1 MKFQLNGRRSM
12 AVLLASVRVVAAVGL
27 IVPLLFAASVT
38 AWLLACALA
47 ILLAGSLVRW
57 GFLLLI
63 DESHFIASTPGLRVA
78 VVTSFVPGAESLPML
93 ERTLAGMQKLCYPH
107 DTWLLDEGDD
117 DAAIELCARLGVRHF
132 SRKAKAEYQTEQGQY
147 QRGTKHGNYNA
158 WLSEIGFANYDVLAA
173 IDPDHVPGSNFLTET
188 LGQLSDPR
196 IAYVQ
201 SPQEYYN
208 QPASLIA
215 RGCSEES
222 RDFYWISQ
230 RAFHRF
236 GSPSVIGAHGV
247 HRMKALQAMGGLA
260 PHIADDL
267 LLTLRYQM
275 SGWRG
280 AYVARVLARGLAP
293 VDWRTYVKQQRR
305 WATSLFDVKF
315 FLYPEMVQGMPFR
328 GRVVGL
334 LQGLTFLQDGVAA
347 LCCAMAL
354 AALLVAGV
362 PASLASALA
371 SPPVLTSATI
381 LLLTGLYPHLFHGPH
396 RNLTFHW
403 RAGLLRLVKWPY
415 TLLALADVIRRRDRG
430 YALTA
435 KVGRA
440 TADRSFLWP
449 HVIICGLIGATW
461 ILAMTLGSI
470 QHLLPHVAAVAAMLP
485 SLFLVGSSF
494 IPAPAAFDPM
504 LADGHADAEL

>member
-1 MKFQLNGRRSM
+1 M
-12 AVLLASVRVVAAVGL
+12 AVLLASLRVGAALGL
-27 IVPLLFAASVT
+27 IVPLLLTVSIAN
-38 AWLLACALA
+38 WLLACAIAL
-47 ILLAGSLVRW
+47 LLAGSFVRW
-57 GFLLLI
+57 AFLLFI
-63 DESHFIASTPGLRVA
+63 AEPHFIAPTPGLRVA
-78 VVTSFVPGAESLPML
+78 VVTSFVPSAESLPML
-93 ERTLAGMQKLCYPH
+93 ERTLTAMQKIRYPH

-117 DAAIELCARLGVRHF
+117 DAAIELCGRLGVRHF
-132 SRKAKAEYQTEQGQY
+132 SRKGRAEYLTEHGQF

-158 WLSEIGFANYDVLAA
+158 WLNETGFAAYDVLAA
-173 IDPDHVPGSNFLTET
+173 IDPDHVPASNFLTET

-208 QPASLIA
+208 APASLIA

-222 RDFYWISQ
+222 LDFYWISQ

-247 HRMKALQAMGGLA
+247 HRMQALQAMGGLA

-280 AYVARVLARGLAP
+280 AYVAKVLARGLAP
-293 VDWRTYVKQQRR
+293 VDWPTYLKQQRR
-305 WATSLFDVKF
+305 WATALFDVKF
-315 FLYPEMVQGMPFR
+315 FLYPRLVQGMPLR
-328 GRVVGL
+328 SRVVGF
-334 LQGLTFLQDGVAA
+334 LQGLTFLQDGAAA

-354 AALLVAGV
+354 GAILIAGV
-362 PASLASALA
+362 PASFVSVATSPVALI
-371 SPPVLTSATI
+371 SATI
-381 LLLTGLYPHLFHGPH
+381 LLLTGLYPHLYHGPH
-396 RNLTFHW
+396 RNVTFYW

-435 KVGRA
+435 KVGRPA
-440 TADRSFLWP
+440 SADRSFFWP
-449 HVIICGLIGATW
+449 HLVICGLVGATW
-461 ILAMTLGSI
+461 ILAMALGSF
-470 QHLLPHVAAVAAMLP
+470 QGLLPHVAVVTAMLP
-485 SLFLVGSSF
+485 SLFLVASSF
-494 IPAPAAFDPM
+494 TSAPAAFDPV
-504 LADGHADAEL
+504 LADRHADDAER

>member
-1 MKFQLNGRRSM
+1 M

-27 IVPLLFAASVT
+27 ILPLLFAASVT

-47 ILLAGSLVRW
+47 ILLAGSVVRW
-57 GFLLLI
+57 AFLLLI

-107 DTWLLDEGDD
+107 DTWLLDEGND
-117 DAAIELCARLGVRHF
+117 DAALELCAKLGVRHF
-132 SRKAKAEYQTEQGQY
+132 SRKGRAEYQTEQGQY

-158 WLSEIGFANYDVLAA
+158 WLSETGFANYDVLAA
-173 IDPDHVPGSNFLTET
+173 VDPDHVPASNFLTET
-188 LGQLSDPR
+188 LGRLSDPR

-208 QPASLIA
+208 QSASLIA
-215 RGCSEES
+215 RGCSEDG

-247 HRMKALQAMGGLA
+247 HRMKALEAVGGLA

-280 AYVARVLARGLAP
+280 AYVPKVLAMGLAP
-293 VDWRTYVKQQRR
+293 VDWPTYLKQQRR
-305 WATSLFDVKF
+305 WASSLFDVKF
-315 FLYPEMVQGMPFR
+315 FLYPRMVQGMQLR
-328 GRVVGL
+328 SRVVGF
-334 LQGLTFLQDGVAA
+334 LQGLTFLQDSAAA

-354 AALLVAGV
+354 GAILIGGIPESFAAA
-362 PASLASALA
+362 AA
-371 SPPVLTSATI
+371 SPAVLISSAT
-381 LLLTGLYPHLFHGPH
+381 LMLTGLYPHLYHGPH
-396 RNLTFHW
+396 RNLTFYW
-403 RAGLLRLVKWPY
+403 RAAFLRLVKWPY
-415 TLLALADVIRRRDRG
+415 TLLALMDVIRRRDRG

-435 KVGRA
+435 KVGRPA
-440 TADRSFLWP
+440 SADRSLLWP
-449 HVIICGLIGATW
+449 HLVICSLIGATW
-461 ILAMTLGSI
+461 VLGMELGRMQGVFPDAMALA
-470 QHLLPHVAAVAAMLP
+470 AALP
-485 SLFLVGSSF
+485 SMLLIGSSF
-494 IPAPAAFDPM
+494 LKAPAAFDP
-504 LADGHADAEL
+504 LLVDKLNDAEQPGSRCE